1 MWRCERA
8 GVCILQ
14 TTGTPPVITRAK
26 LPSSAATAHGGRPER
41 KTLDLP
47 ESSAATVDE
56 PVPWEV
62 LS

>member
-1 MWRCERA
+1 MLRCGAVSAVRGGKNPAGYHPCQTSEFGRHRA
-8 GVCILQ
+8 VGK
-14 TTGTPPVITRAK
+14 AD
-26 LPSSAATAHGGRPER
+26 R

>member
-1 MWRCERA
+1 MALGRK
-8 GVCILQ
+8 
-14 TTGTPPVITRAK
+14 TPPGITRAK
-26 LPSSAATAHGGRPER
+26 LPSSVATVQWEKADR

>member
-1 MWRCERA
+1 MWRCQRWTRKTAGYHPCQTSEFGRHRA
-8 GVCILQ
+8 VGK
-14 TTGTPPVITRAK
+14 AD
-26 LPSSAATAHGGRPER
+26 R

>member
-8 GVCILQ
+8 GVCLLQ
-14 TTGTPPVITRAK
+14 KYGTPPVITLAK
-26 LPSSAATAHGGRPER
+26 LIQFGRTRAVGRPDR